1 MANDLGLGLT
11 HKSPLK
17 STIVS
22 SLLLL
27 LSLQLIP
34 HVNSLAQN
42 SSTKPSFTMSSK
54 PLLRSIKQVLPA
66 TPKHWVG
73 DGFHVHPVFASKA
86 FTEELSPFLMF
97 DYGPPTHFPPI
108 NAGQNPRGVGRHPHR
123 GFETVTV
130 AFQGEVEH
138 ADSVGNRDV
147 IRAGDVQWMTAGR
160 GIIHEEY
167 HGREFSETG
176 GVLEM
181 CQLWVNLP
189 AEKKM
194 TKPGYQAILKR
205 DIPAVE
211 IFNASSEAGECANN
225 SESFG
230 KVRVIAGSFQG
241 IKGPASTF
249 SPVEL
254 WDVMISKS
262 NSIVDLPFPEDYSCI
277 VFVRRGKASIFGE
290 TGNAYEVGPQ
300 SVALTERKGGVLRV
314 KAGEDD
320 TSLLVMG
327 GSPLNEPIAARGP
340 FVMNTWDEIAQ
351 ASRDF
356 YNGNFGS

>member
-1 MANDLGLGLT
+1 
-11 HKSPLK
+11 
-17 STIVS
+17 
-22 SLLLL
+22 
-27 LSLQLIP
+27 
-34 HVNSLAQN
+34 
-42 SSTKPSFTMSSK
+42 MSSQ
-54 PLLRSIKQVLPA
+54 PLLRTIKQVLPA

-97 DYGPPTHFPPI
+97 DYAPPTHFPPI
-108 NAGQNPRGVGRHPHR
+108 KAGKNPRGVGRHPHR

-160 GIIHEEY
+160 GIVHEEY
-167 HGREFSETG
+167 HGKEFSEMG

-194 TKPGYQAILKR
+194 TKPGYQAILKG
-205 DIPAVE
+205 DIPSVE
-211 IFNASSEAGECANN
+211 IFGASSEVGECVVQ
-225 SESFG
+225 SESIG
-230 KVRVIAGSFQG
+230 RVRVIAGSFQG
-241 IKGPASTF
+241 TKGPASTF

-254 WDVMISKS
+254 WDVILSKS
-262 NSIVDLPFPEDYSCI
+262 DAVADLPFPEEYSCI
-277 VFVRRGKASIFGE
+277 VFVRRGKASILGE
-290 TGNAYEVGPQ
+290 AGSVYELGPQ

-327 GSPLNEPIAARGP
+327 GLPLNEPIAARGP

-356 YNGNFGS
+356 YSGNFGS